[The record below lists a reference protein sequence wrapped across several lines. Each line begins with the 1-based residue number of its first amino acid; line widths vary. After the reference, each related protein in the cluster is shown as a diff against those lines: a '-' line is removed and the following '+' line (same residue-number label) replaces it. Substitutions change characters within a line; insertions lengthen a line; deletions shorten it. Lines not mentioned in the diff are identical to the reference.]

1 MMARGISLRRERGLA
16 HLVLDRRASFNALAR
31 ADWEALEDAVA
42 AIEADPSI
50 ACVIVRGAGGRAFST
65 GLDMSRFAHE
75 RADRAQAEAYSE
87 ATGRATG
94 RLAGLPM
101 PTIAMIEGYCMGS
114 GVDIACHC
122 DLRIAAEDAVFR
134 VSPKVI
140 GLFLDKTFVA
150 GLVGVVGRA
159 RALEMVLEGRTYG
172 SGQALEIGLVNHLV
186 PAAELE
192 AETMRLAAEL
202 AKNYAAINS
211 NRSTST
217 SP

>member
-1 MMARGISLRRERGLA
+1 M
-16 HLVLDRRASFNALAR
+16 
-31 ADWEALEDAVA
+31 
-42 AIEADPSI
+42 
-50 ACVIVRGAGGRAFST
+50 
-65 GLDMSRFAHE
+65 
-75 RADRAQAEAYSE
+75 
-87 ATGRATG
+87 
-94 RLAGLPM
+94 
-101 PTIAMIEGYCMGS
+101 
-114 GVDIACHC
+114 
-122 DLRIAAEDAVFR
+122 
-134 VSPKVI
+134 
-140 GLFLDKTFVA
+140 A